1 MLTSGLW
8 ETPIIFME
16 EARTMTTTNSQHTQP
31 NNELANTEAFLFYCD
46 MTALTPEQRSAHQAL
61 IGRLFGSLVQ
71 ERREL
76 PNGYG
81 YRFDNEHYPL
91 VATFIT
97 NEQLCCP
104 FLTFELTVTP
114 HRGLVWLQLTAPGD
128 VKPFLQE
135 ELGHS
140 ISQR

>member
-1 MLTSGLW
+1 
-8 ETPIIFME
+8 
-16 EARTMTTTNSQHTQP
+16 MTTTNSQNTQP
-31 NNELANTEAFLFYCD
+31 NTEPVDTEEFLFYCD
-46 MTALTPEQRSAHQAL
+46 MTALTLEQRTAHQEL
-61 IGRLFGSLVQ
+61 IGQLFGTLVQ
-71 ERREL
+71 ETREL
-76 PNGYG
+76 PDGYA

-104 FLTFELTVTP
+104 FLTFELTVAP
-114 HRGLVWLQLTAPGD
+114 HRGPVWLQLTASGD
-128 VKPFLQE
+128 VKPFLRE